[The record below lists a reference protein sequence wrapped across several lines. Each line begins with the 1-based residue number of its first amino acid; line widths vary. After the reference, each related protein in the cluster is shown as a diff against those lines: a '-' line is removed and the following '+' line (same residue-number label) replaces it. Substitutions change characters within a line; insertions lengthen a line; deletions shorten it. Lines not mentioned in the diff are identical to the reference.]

1 MIACRPWRI
10 APFGQN
16 SWQQKQW
23 MQTPRS
29 ICGFFFFIVIAL
41 AGFSFTCPYYR
52 TVHYTRAAAESK
64 GQSGFP
70 GRYRLGERDGKTT
83 ALKIYEDKG
92 IVFMHCFLFFV

>member
-41 AGFSFTCPYYR
+41 AGQTCAHLPQPTQAAGSSFGKGVSIR
-52 TVHYTRAAAESK
+52 TATKSAI
-64 GQSGFP
+64 FP
-70 GRYRLGERDGKTT
+70 GSPSPKTSKNT
-83 ALKIYEDKG
+83 
-92 IVFMHCFLFFV
+92 LFCAGTV

>member
-29 ICGFFFFIVIAL
+29 KCGFFFFIAE
-41 AGFSFTCPYYR
+41 AK
-52 TVHYTRAAAESK
+52 AKAAEVRSN
-64 GQSGFP
+64 
-70 GRYRLGERDGKTT
+70 
-83 ALKIYEDKG
+83 
-92 IVFMHCFLFFV
+92 VFARAK